1 MPTSSRFVAAA
12 FRDIFL
18 NFAQV
23 PADFKGT
30 GVVLHFSAKK

>member
-1 MPTSSRFVAAA
+1 MLALFLLRQPSEV
-12 FRDIFL
+12 FL

-23 PADFKGT
+23 PADFYGT